1 MRAFQQSLIPQSCQ
15 RLLAA
20 VGFGIVMVSASATP
34 SLPQNG
40 VEYHTL
46 EKPQN
51 IEPGKK
57 VEVTEFFWYACPHC
71 FALEPALA
79 DWVKKQGDTIVFKRV
94 PVHFRDSFIPQQKM
108 YYALEAMGKSEE
120 LQKKIFTAI
129 HVDRQHLDT
138 EPEIMEF
145 IGRQPGIDKQKFV
158 DLFNAFGT
166 QAKVRRAL
174 SLQDAYRIDSVPNLA
189 IDGKYMTS
197 PALAGASLGS
207 QPEAAQGT
215 AAVQV
220 LDVLVAKARLE
231 RNGAT
236 TLASAAPAAHT
247 AITAPNKMLTPAKD
261 PSKR

>member
-1 MRAFQQSLIPQSCQ
+1 MRVTLMSLHK
-15 RLLAA
+15 LLAA
-20 VGFGIVMVSASATP
+20 AGFGFVMAGAGATP

-46 EKPQN
+46 EKAQS

-71 FALEPALA
+71 YALEPSLA
-79 DWVKKQGDTIVFKRV
+79 EWVKKQGDAIVFKRV

-120 LQKKIFTAI
+120 MQKKIFNAI
-129 HVDRQHLDT
+129 HVDRQRLDT
-138 EPEIMEF
+138 EPEIMAF
-145 IGRQPGIDKQKFV
+145 MARQPGVDQQKFN

-174 SLQDAYRIDSVPNLA
+174 VLQDMYKIDSVPNLA
-189 IDGKYMTS
+189 VDGKYMTS
-197 PALAGASLGS
+197 PALAGASLGA
-207 QPEAAQGT
+207 QPEAVQGT

-220 LDVLVAKARLE
+220 LDALVAKARAE
-231 RNGAT
+231 R
-236 TLASAAPAAHT
+236 SAGSAGPAAASNHT
-247 AITAPNKMLTPAKD
+247 ATLVSNKAKET
-261 PSKR
+261 SKEAVKK

>member
-1 MRAFQQSLIPQSCQ
+1 MRVTLMSLHK
-15 RLLAA
+15 LLAA
-20 VGFGIVMVSASATP
+20 AGFGFVMAGAGATP

-46 EKPQN
+46 EKAQS

-71 FALEPALA
+71 YALEPSLA
-79 DWVKKQGDTIVFKRV
+79 EWVKKQGDAIVFKRV

-120 LQKKIFTAI
+120 MQKKIFNAI
-129 HVDRQHLDT
+129 HVDRQRLDT
-138 EPEIMEF
+138 EPEIMAF
-145 IGRQPGIDKQKFV
+145 MARQPGVDQQKFN

-174 SLQDAYRIDSVPNLA
+174 VLQDMYKIDSVPNLA
-189 IDGKYMTS
+189 VDGKYMTS
-197 PALAGASLGS
+197 PALAGASLGAQS
-207 QPEAAQGT
+207 EAVQGT

-220 LDVLVAKARLE
+220 LDALVAKARAE
-231 RNGAT
+231 RSAGA
-236 TLASAAPAAHT
+236 AGPAAASNHSAT
-247 AITAPNKMLTPAKD
+247 LVSNKAKET
-261 PSKR
+261 SKEAVKK

>member
-1 MRAFQQSLIPQSCQ
+1 MRVTLLSLHK
-15 RLLAA
+15 LLAA
-20 VGFGIVMVSASATP
+20 ASLGFVMAGAGATP

-46 EKPQN
+46 DKPQS

-57 VEVTEFFWYACPHC
+57 VEVTEFFWYSCPHC
-71 FALEPALA
+71 FALEPSLA
-79 DWVKKQGDTIVFKRV
+79 DWVKKQGDAIVFKRV

-120 LQKKIFTAI
+120 MQKKIFNAI
-129 HVDRQHLDT
+129 HIDRQHLDT
-138 EPEIMEF
+138 EPEILAFMS
-145 IGRQPGIDKQKFV
+145 RQPGIDQKKFA

-166 QAKVRRAL
+166 QAKVRRAQV
-174 SLQDAYRIDSVPNLA
+174 LQDMYKIDSVPNLA

-207 QPEAAQGT
+207 QPESAQGS

-220 LDVLVAKARLE
+220 LDVLVAKARAE
-231 RNGAT
+231 RNGGNA
-236 TLASAAPAAHT
+236 AIAAPAATSSHT
-247 AITAPNKMLTPAKD
+247 ATLVSNKAKD
-261 PSKR
+261 ASKDAAKK